1 MSWINAT
8 NNDLQEMQVQD
19 CKIRRLAGV
28 WKSRIQQCKRTEL
41 LLMEQKLVENAKIE
55 KLKCDILGDFQT
67 LWTRMVCKNK
77 SFNYSYIHGR
87 NETACNYF
95 QTLCLAWP
103 KVSKKPNCI
112 AINHKTC
119 WGKHIDIF
127 FPLVTFTLSRL

>member
-19 CKIRRLAGV
+19 CKIRRLADV

-67 LWTRMVCKNK
+67 LCP
-77 SFNYSYIHGR
+77 SDF
-87 NETACNYF
+87 
-95 QTLCLAWP
+95 
-103 KVSKKPNCI
+103 
-112 AINHKTC
+112 
-119 WGKHIDIF
+119 
-127 FPLVTFTLSRL
+127 

>member
-55 KLKCDILGDFQT
+55 KLKCDILDG
-67 LWTRMVCKNK
+67 L
-77 SFNYSYIHGR
+77 
-87 NETACNYF
+87 
-95 QTLCLAWP
+95 
-103 KVSKKPNCI
+103 
-112 AINHKTC
+112 
-119 WGKHIDIF
+119 
-127 FPLVTFTLSRL
+127 